1 MMADE
6 TPKDPQVMDSTEMA
20 DMIRNGGGPEAV
32 APATEPDV
40 IVEDEPKVERV
51 PSARERPES
60 TDVDT
65 SPPDAENYRKALS
78 TIEALQRDKD
88 EALRRIAEVERR
100 VASPATEPQVEMME
114 YMPGILLPKDESR
127 HPVRFTPDNL
137 KALGWEPDPALARGL
152 SILGSALLVH
162 VNNILMP
169 AVEQRVQQVTKSRED
184 VSRGTAA
191 FFDAFPD
198 LIGEDDFIALVEQG
212 ARQRDSIH
220 QRYTGED
227 YTKEVARR
235 VRTRIAGM
243 RGQSYD
249 DYINGLKTPQRE
261 EAGRRPV
268 SRAVTTPSRR
278 TGPPPRKTGDQAELD
293 DLIDGR

>member
-1 MMADE
+1 MMPDDK
-6 TPKDPQVMDSTEMA
+6 KDPQVLDSTEMA
-20 DMIRNGGGPEAV
+20 DMIRNGDGGPEAT
-32 APATEPDV
+32 TEPDIV
-40 IVEDEPKVERV
+40 VEDEPKVERV
-51 PSARERPES
+51 VREERPDSVVEPSAE
-60 TDVDT
+60 T
-65 SPPDAENYRKALS
+65 SQPDSENYRKALS
-78 TIEALQRDKD
+78 TIDTLQKQN
-88 EALRRIAEVERR
+88 EEFQRRLASVEQTR
-100 VASPATEPQVEMME
+100 VASSEPQVEMME
-114 YMPGILLPKDESR
+114 FVPGVLLPKDETR

-162 VNNILMP
+162 VNNVLMP
-169 AVEQRVQQVTKSRED
+169 AVEQRVQQVTKTREES
-184 VSRGTAA
+184 SRGTAA

-198 LIGEDDFIALVEQG
+198 LVGEDDFIALVEQG
-212 ARQRDSIH
+212 ARQRDLIH
-220 QRYTGED
+220 QRYTGEE

-249 DYINGLKTPQRE
+249 DYIAGLKTPQRE

-268 SRAVTTPSRR
+268 SRAVTTPARR
-278 TGPPPRKTGDQAELD
+278 SAPPPRKTGDQAELD

>member
-1 MMADE
+1 MADE
-6 TPKDPQVMDSTEMA
+6 PVKDPQVMDSTEMA
-20 DMIRNGGGPEAV
+20 DMIRSGGGA
-32 APATEPDV
+32 APAPVEPDI
-40 IVEDEPKVERV
+40 IVEDEKIERES
-51 PSARERPES
+51 PARERPEPS
-60 TDVDT
+60 SLEERT

-100 VASPATEPQVEMME
+100 FTQPVAEPQVEMME
-114 YMPGILLPKDESR
+114 YMPGIILPKDETK

-198 LIGEDDFIALVEQG
+198 LVGEDDFIALVEQG
-212 ARQRDSIH
+212 ARQRDAIH
-220 QRYTGED
+220 QRYTGEE

-278 TGPPPRKTGDQAELD
+278 TASPPRKTGDQAELD